1 MVISHTH
8 KFIFFSNPKTGSESV
23 REVLSP
29 YAEEEIVSYQ
39 EVNKMRPFYSHMS
52 PLEVKTEFESRG
64 LNYDEYYKFMF
75 TRNPFERLVSL
86 YEMIYRHDL
95 KRDLNRVKKALLKL
109 NVLGTLKHSIIA
121 LLNMFRQEPLYKP
134 SFKTWLS
141 STKTSGIGGA
151 GKSTEFKAQQ
161 FGTYTLENYTHD
173 KCGNNL
179 VDEVIRLED
188 IEIEFPRI
196 LDRLS
201 IDLINNSLIKKN
213 VRPRNK
219 SIKEYY
225 DTESIQLVC
234 SRYKSELDKFNYAVP
249 DL

>member
-1 MVISHTH
+1 MVISHTY

-29 YAEEEIVSYQ
+29 HAEEEIVSYQ
-39 EVNKMRPFYSHMS
+39 EVNEMRPFYSHMS
-52 PLEVKTEFESRG
+52 PLEVKREFESRG
-64 LNYDEYYKFMF
+64 LNYDEYYRFIF
-75 TRNPFERLVSL
+75 IRNPFERLVSL

-95 KRDLNRVKKALLKL
+95 KRDLNRVKKALFGL
-109 NVLGTLKHSIIA
+109 NVLGALKYSMVA
-121 LLNMFRQEPLYKP
+121 FLNMFRQEPVYKL

-141 STKTSGIGGA
+141 STKTSGNGGA
-151 GKSTEFKAQQ
+151 GKSTEFRAQQ

-173 KCGNNL
+173 KSGNNL
-179 VDEVIRLED
+179 VDDVIRLED
-188 IEIEFPRI
+188 IEIEFSRI

-201 IDLINNSLIKKN
+201 IDLTNNLLIKKN

-219 SIKEYY
+219 SIIEYY

-234 SRYKSELDKFNYAVP
+234 SRYKSELDMFNYAVP